1 MKVSVY
7 LHMNSEKVSVL
18 FNSNFL
24 KLPALLD
31 MNTEKSVVLFGSN
44 SLLLDMNFEKVSI
57 VW

>member
-1 MKVSVY
+1 
-7 LHMNSEKVSVL
+7 MNSEKVPVL

-57 VW
+57 V